1 MKLTRPLIAL
11 IAFSLASSASA
22 QLPDG
27 YWDLERAQQILDVTR
42 RLDLSPDLSHLSNAE
57 RRALDELLAAGQ
69 ILNDLYEEQR
79 HAESLSARAA
89 LQELHA
95 QSPNAQSAAL
105 LDLYYL
111 SKGPVLTT
119 LDNVREPFLPV
130 AMPGPGKNVY
140 PDGLSRAEIDA
151 FIAARPAT
159 AENLLA
165 PRTVVRRASA
175 EQVAA
180 DLARLD
186 DYAGVEAL
194 FPGLRARLT
203 SRPADNS
210 YLYAVPYALAYAPQ
224 LAQVRKHL
232 DTAAEQL
239 ATETPDFAAY
249 LRLRS
254 RDLLS
259 SDYEAGNAAWVSGS
273 FGNLNAQLGSYETYD
288 DALLGVK
295 AFYSASIVVRD
306 VAKSRSLEKAVAEL
320 QAIEDSLPYD
330 TQRKVRSNIPVGAYN
345 IIADFGQARGTNTAT
360 ILPNDADH
368 TRKYGRTILVR
379 NNILSNPQLFEGRA
393 QLFAAAIAPEFSSHL
408 TIDGGFERT
417 LWHEI
422 GHYLGVATTADGGS
436 LDAALGRYAD
446 LLEELKSDLVSLY
459 AVPALR
465 ANGYHT
471 DDSMRGHYADGI
483 RRTLQSVRPRAEQPY
498 QNMQLMQFNFFMEYG
513 LIEPD
518 PESGLL
524 KINYDRYHSTVA
536 ELLEQVLQVQ
546 YSGDEELAAEFV
558 KRWNYWD
565 ELLHGRYA
573 EKIRAAQKYRRSIVR
588 YAALQG
594 D

>member
-1 MKLTRPLIAL
+1 MNFTRAL
-11 IAFSLASSASA
+11 IVLVGFSLAHSSSAD
-22 QLPDG
+22 LPDG
-27 YWDLERAQQILDVTR
+27 YWDLQQAQQILDVTR
-42 RLDLSPDLSHLSNAE
+42 RLNLAPDLSHLSAAE
-57 RRALDELLAAGQ
+57 QGALVKLLAAGQ

-79 HAESLSARAA
+79 HAQSLEARAA
-89 LQELHA
+89 LYEMHA
-95 QSPNAQSAAL
+95 QSPSDHSAAL
-105 LDLYYL
+105 MDLYYM
-111 SKGPVLTT
+111 SKGPILTT

-140 PDGLSRAEIDA
+140 PENLSREEIDA
-151 FIAARPAT
+151 FIAAQPAT
-159 AENLLA
+159 AATLLA

-175 EQVAA
+175 KQVAA

-186 DYAGVEAL
+186 DYPAVDAL
-194 FPGLRARLT
+194 APGLRARLQ
-203 SRPADNS
+203 SLPADDS
-210 YLYAVPYALAYAPQ
+210 YLYAIPYALAYAPQ
-224 LAQVRKHL
+224 LDKVRAHL
-232 DTAAEQL
+232 HAAADLL
-239 ATETPDFAAY
+239 AEETPDFADY
-249 LRLRS
+249 LRQRS
-254 RDLLS
+254 RDFLS

-295 AFYSASIVVRD
+295 AFYAASIVVRD
-306 VAKSRSLEKAVAEL
+306 AEKSRSLESAVADL

-330 TQRKVRSNIPVGAYN
+330 SQRKVRSNIPVGAYN
-345 IIADFGQARGTNTAT
+345 IIADFGQSRGTNTAT

-379 NNILSNPQLFEGRA
+379 YNILANPALFDSRSK
-393 QLFAAAIAPEFSSHL
+393 LYAAAIAPEFSSDL
-408 TIDGGFERT
+408 SIEGGFERT

-422 GHYLGVATTADGGS
+422 GHYLGVATTADGRA
-436 LDAALGRYAD
+436 LDKALSAYAD
-446 LLEELKSDLVSLY
+446 LLEEMKSDLVSLY

-465 ANGYHT
+465 ASGYH
-471 DDSMRGHYADGI
+471 DDDTMRAHYADGI

-518 PESGLL
+518 PDSGLL
-524 KINYDRYHSTVA
+524 KVHYDRYHATVA

-546 YSGDEELAAEFV
+546 YSGDQELAAEFIA
-558 KRWNYWD
+558 RWNYWD

-573 EKIRAAQKYRRSIVR
+573 EKIREAQQYRRSIVR
-588 YAALQG
+588 YSALQ